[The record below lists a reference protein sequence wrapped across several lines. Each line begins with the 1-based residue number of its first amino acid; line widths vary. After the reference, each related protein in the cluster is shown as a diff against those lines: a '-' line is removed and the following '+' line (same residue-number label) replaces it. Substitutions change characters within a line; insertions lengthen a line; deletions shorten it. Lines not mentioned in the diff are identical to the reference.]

1 MNKSQMLKILQEEG
15 IIIKEET
22 NGYTEIMQDMEYYS
36 ELLSE
41 EGEWKLVLH
50 KRGKIEEKARF
61 EYEGEAIKYFFLHEI
76 KTNVVMKKIAA
87 IRRKTDVL
95 YEDNVQL
102 EDMYKV
108 FKENRV
114 SKEFYS
120 KGSGY
125 AVNVERKGEV
135 NDVYVSN
142 PDGKKIYGTLKLLN
156 KRNTCMIMFNSAV
169 SIKDDTNDG

>member
-36 ELLSE
+36 ELLRE

-50 KRGKIEEKARF
+50 KRGKVEEKARF

-95 YEDNVQL
+95 YEDKVQL

-125 AVNVERKGEV
+125 AVNVESKG
-135 NDVYVSN
+135 DVYDVLSL
-142 PDGKKIYGTLKLLN
+142 IH
-156 KRNTCMIMFNSAV
+156 I
-169 SIKDDTNDG
+169 